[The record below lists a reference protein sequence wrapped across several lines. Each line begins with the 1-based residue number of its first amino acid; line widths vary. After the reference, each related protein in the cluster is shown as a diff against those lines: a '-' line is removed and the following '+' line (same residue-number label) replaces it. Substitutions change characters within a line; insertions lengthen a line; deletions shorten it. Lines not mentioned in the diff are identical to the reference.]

1 MQHLPQTVEA
11 VFRKLPVKIDLV
23 NAPYALFRARMAT
36 LKFIDESD
44 SASTLA
50 VLLCYVNT
58 FQMEM
63 YCMQPGD
70 AFPHKRQY
78 LSWNY

>member
-1 MQHLPQTVEA
+1 MAYVPQVVDA
-11 VFRKLPVKIDLV
+11 VFRDEPVQIDLV
-23 NAPYALFRARMAT
+23 DWEYALHRARLAT
-36 LKFIDESD
+36 LKFIDDSES
-44 SASTLA
+44 ATIQE
-50 VLLCYVNT
+50 VVLCYVNT